1 MSTEVYYF
9 SGTGNSLFVARQ
21 IVERI
26 NGTLI
31 SIPSIIEKEHIRTEA
46 DVVGIVFPVYYAT
59 NDCGIPLIISRFV
72 RKLESL
78 NSKYIF
84 AACTCGRM
92 PGTTLENLSKLI
104 ASTGGTLAAG
114 FVMKMNDETLSK
126 EKQDKM
132 LAEQKEKL
140 DAVCKYVLARKK
152 GKLETRG
159 IFRKIVLAPV
169 LYLAIKPL
177 FSRRYRKLSDSAGL
191 PFDELIPLADRS
203 FQVDAKCNGCG
214 ICAQV
219 CPANNIRLVDRKPVW
234 QHHCETCFACHSW
247 CPQSAI
253 FGEIVSYNQRYHHP
267 SVKLSDMLM
276 AKTISNRSYD
286 PFAFSQQ

>member
-21 IVERI
+21 IVEKT
-26 NGTLI
+26 NGKLI
-31 SIPSIIEKEHIRTEA
+31 SIPSVINEERIRTEA

-59 NDCGIPLIISRFV
+59 NDCGIPRIISRFV
-72 RKLESL
+72 RKLESP

-84 AACTCGRM
+84 AVCTSGSM

-104 ASTGGTLAAG
+104 ASEGGTLASG
-114 FVMKMNDETLSK
+114 FIIKVNNEKLSK

-140 DAVCKYVLARKK
+140 DAVSKYVLARKR

-159 IFRKIVLAPV
+159 ILRKIVLAPA

-177 FSRRYRKLSDSAGL
+177 FLRRYRKLSGSAGL
-191 PFDELIPLADRS
+191 PFSELIPLADRT
-203 FQVDAKCNGCG
+203 FRVDARCSGCEV
-214 ICAQV
+214 CARV
-219 CPANNIRLVDRKPVW
+219 CPVDNIRLVDDRPVW
-234 QHHCETCFACHSW
+234 QHHCETCLACYSW
-247 CPQSAI
+247 CPQAAI
-253 FGEIVSYNQRYHHP
+253 GGEIVSYNTRYHHP
-267 SVKLSDMLM
+267 AVKLADMLR
-276 AKTISNRSYD
+276 AKQLT
-286 PFAFSQQ
+286 

>member
-1 MSTEVYYF
+1 MLGMSTEVYCF

-26 NGTLI
+26 NGELI
-31 SIPSIIEKEHIRTEA
+31 SIPSVIKEEHIRTEA

-59 NDCGIPLIISRFV
+59 NDCGIPLIISRFI

-84 AACTCGRM
+84 AVCTCGRM

-104 ASTGGTLAAG
+104 ASEGGTLAAG
-114 FVMKMNDETLSK
+114 FIMKMSDETLSK

-132 LAEQKEKL
+132 LIEQKEKL
-140 DAVCKYVLARKK
+140 EAVCKYVLARKR

-159 IFRKIVLAPV
+159 VLRKIVLAPV

-177 FSRRYRKLSDSAGL
+177 FSRRYRKLSGSAGL
-191 PFDELIPLADRS
+191 PFSELIPLADRS
-203 FQVDAKCNGCG
+203 FQVDAKCIGCG

-219 CPANNIRLVDRKPVW
+219 CPADNIRLVDGRPVW
-234 QHHCETCFACHSW
+234 QHHCETCLACYSW
-247 CPQSAI
+247 CPQAAI
-253 FGEIVSYNQRYHHP
+253 GGEIVSYNVRYHHP
-267 SVKLSDMLM
+267 SVKLPDMLR
-276 AKTISNRSYD
+276 AKQLT
-286 PFAFSQQ
+286 